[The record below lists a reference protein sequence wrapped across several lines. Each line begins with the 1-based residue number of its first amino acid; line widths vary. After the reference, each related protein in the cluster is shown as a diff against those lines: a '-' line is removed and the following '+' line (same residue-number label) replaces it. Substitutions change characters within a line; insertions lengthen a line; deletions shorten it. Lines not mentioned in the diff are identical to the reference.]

1 MHDTYDNTPFYIQ
14 DTLFS
19 LNLNK
24 NLRIL
29 NKKPKQLLHYYLS
42 KSACETEHVHAL
54 DMSSSG
60 ARLPCIH
67 PSAPR

>member
-29 NKKPKQLLHYYLS
+29 NKKPKQLLL
-42 KSACETEHVHAL
+42 L
-54 DMSSSG
+54 
-60 ARLPCIH
+60 LPVEV
-67 PSAPR
+67 SV